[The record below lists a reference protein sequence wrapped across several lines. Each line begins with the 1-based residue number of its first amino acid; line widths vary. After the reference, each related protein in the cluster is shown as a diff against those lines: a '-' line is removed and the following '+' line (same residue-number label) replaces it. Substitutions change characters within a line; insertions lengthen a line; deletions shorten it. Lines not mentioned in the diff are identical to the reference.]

1 MTNVS
6 GNLFQ
11 NYLLNNEKWLATEGE
26 EKGQHQVDGQ
36 LDESEISVFFSSSHI
51 EFGGE
56 SGDGEI
62 SDSEFE
68 SWYAANE
75 SAISAFLEANDMDYE
90 TGKDAMRESMVDF
103 AHGLDSEY
111 IAEEHGMSVNSL
123 DMNGVWN
130 DRDNAGLPPV
140 VPADE
145 EQIPVE
151 EPEKTEEPKEETS
164 TTYGTTTITTQDA
177 DSIAR
182 QLYNDGSFDKDK
194 AMKTLLN
201 ADYTSADIVMI
212 MRAYEEGSNHSL
224 MSDIQT
230 SMSGKNETKL
240 RERLYEAA
248 ADEAQKAFGWTDVN
262 SIPEDIKADAES
274 LYSKTGPF
282 SLAYSWEVNRI
293 FNMSDSDEAKV
304 MTAFSMMYSNS
315 ADSALSRIT
324 EGKAYTI
331 GTQSTEYEVSENE
344 IINSFINSL
353 LLASQK
359 Q

>member
-1 MTNVS
+1 MSNVT

-90 TGKDAMRESMVDF
+90 SGKDAMRESMVDF
-103 AHGLDSEY
+103 AHSLDSEY

-130 DRDNAGLPPV
+130 DRSNAGLPPA

-145 EQIPVE
+145 DQTPVE
-151 EPEKTEEPKEETS
+151 EPKDEPVDDATS
-164 TTYGTTTITTQDA
+164 TTIGETEATQ
-177 DSIAR
+177 IAAK
-182 QLYNDGSFDKDK
+182 LFAATEGKIGSDKNVLNQY
-194 AMKTLLN
+194 LLSD
-201 ADYTSADIVMI
+201 DYTSADLVMI
-212 MRAYEEGSNHSL
+212 MNAYQKTYDHSL
-224 MSDIQT
+224 LLGIEGEVGMRDSVKAT
-230 SMSGKNETKL
+230 YREKL
-240 RERLYEAA
+240 YDAA
-248 ADEAQKAFGWTDVN
+248 AEEAQKAYGWTNADD
-262 SIPEDIKADAES
+262 IPADIREKTEKLYNDINGYYLGTSNPTMQEFHKINPYEKAQIMAAFDM
-274 LYSKTGPF
+274 LYS
-282 SLAYSWEVNRI
+282 N
-293 FNMSDSDEAKV
+293 DSK
-304 MTAFSMMYSNS
+304 
-315 ADSALSRIT
+315 SALSEIT
-324 EGKAYTI
+324 KNKNYGIAY
-331 GTQSTEYEVSENE
+331 GASEDQ
-344 IINSFINSL
+344 ILDSIMKSL
-353 LLASQK
+353 LAATSK
-359 Q
+359 